1 MQRFEFWKASICI
14 IHDNWLTGV
23 GTGDMNEAFQ
33 QQYVKSGTKLAP
45 DQRWRSHN
53 QFLSIFIGFGIFG
66 LLWFLFSI
74 FYPPVL
80 LGKFN
85 DYFFLIF
92 IIIAMLSMIPEDTI
106 ESQAGVT
113 FFAFFYSFLIFG
125 RKEDDPYEIVKGNRF
140 RS

>member
-1 MQRFEFWKASICI
+1 MHS
-14 IHDNWLTGV
+14 
-23 GTGDMNEAFQ
+23 
-33 QQYVKSGTKLAP
+33 KLAP

-53 QFLSIFIGFGIFG
+53 QFLSIFVGFGLFG

-74 FYPPVL
+74 IYPASM

-92 IIIAMLSMIPEDTI
+92 FLIAILSMVTEDTI

-113 FFAFFYSFLIFG
+113 FFAFFYAFLVFG
-125 RKEDDPYEIVKGNRF
+125 RKEEDGF
-140 RS
+140 